1 MPDDADFPGA
11 TPGDRQALP
20 LWRILPSIG
29 GIYVAQS
36 LVGGLTFMGIPA
48 VLRAQGVPLEQVGLV
63 SLLMLPWALKF
74 LWAPLAERWRIR
86 PDGRRR
92 TRQMVATGQM
102 LCALGL
108 AALAL
113 AGADVGRVMF
123 GILALTALAAATVD
137 IAVDAFAV
145 EQLAVADRGWGNTAQ
160 VGGGYLGMVLGGG
173 VFLAL
178 VPQLGWNVAAGLMA
192 ATVLLL
198 ALPLVFGAEPAR
210 PALANIPHRPSLAY
224 AFARPEVRRG
234 LLVTVLF
241 EAGVR
246 LVQPLA
252 GPVLVDHGLDL
263 SLIGLVNGAGAVG
276 AGLLGTLIGGLAV
289 RRMGAERAVL
299 MAATAQVTAILA
311 LAGALMTGV
320 GPLVLAG
327 LVVAMTFAMAM
338 GFVCLYALLM
348 GLSSLR
354 QAGVDF
360 TLFQCADAAIAG
372 LAGYGAALVAGRIG
386 YGPSFLA
393 AAAIAAL
400 GVLAIR
406 LLRGG
411 PHSLLPET
419 KA

>member
-1 MPDDADFPGA
+1 MVAEPKRHDTEP
-11 TPGDRQALP
+11 PPLR

-29 GIYVAQS
+29 GVYVAQS
-36 LVGGLTFMGIPA
+36 LISGITFMGIPA

-74 LWAPLAERWRIR
+74 LWAPLVERWRIR

-92 TRQMVATGQM
+92 TRQMVAAGQM

-108 AALAL
+108 AGLAL
-113 AGADVGRVMF
+113 AGADNWRLMF
-123 GILALTALAAATVD
+123 GILAMVALAAATVD

-160 VGGGYLGMVLGGG
+160 VGGSYLGMVLGGG

-178 VPQLGWNVAAGLMA
+178 VPRVGWSAAAGVMA

-198 ALPLVFGAEPAR
+198 ALPLILGREPTR
-210 PALANIPHRPSLAY
+210 PALAATAAHRPSLAY
-224 AFARPEVRRG
+224 ALARPEVRRG

-252 GPVLVDHGLDL
+252 GPVLVDRGLDL
-263 SLIGLVNGAGAVG
+263 SLIGMVNGGGAVG
-276 AGLLGTLIGGLAV
+276 AGLVGTLVGGLAV
-289 RRMGAERAVL
+289 RRMGASRAVL
-299 MAATAQVTAILA
+299 VAAGAQVATILA
-311 LAGALMTGV
+311 LAGGV
-320 GPLVLAG
+320 LAGADPLVLAA
-327 LVVAMTFAMAM
+327 LVVAMTLAMAM

-372 LAGYGAALVAGRIG
+372 LAGYGAALVAGHMG
-386 YGPSFLA
+386 YGPTFLMA
-393 AAAIAAL
+393 AGIAAL
-400 GVLAIR
+400 GAIVIGLLLGR
-406 LLRGG
+406 LHTL
-411 PHSLLPET
+411 PLLEQ

>member
-1 MPDDADFPGA
+1 MPAGNA
-11 TPGDRQALP
+11 SGQGLP
-20 LWRILPSIG
+20 LWRTLPSIG
-29 GIYVAQS
+29 GVYVAQS
-36 LVGGLTFMGIPA
+36 LVGGLTFMGIPT

-74 LWAPLAERWRIR
+74 LWAPFAERWRIR

-92 TRQMVATGQM
+92 TRQMVAAGQL

-113 AGADVGRVMF
+113 AGAEGGRLMF
-123 GILALTALAAATVD
+123 GILALIALAAATVD

-145 EQLAVADRGWGNTAQ
+145 EQLAAADRGWGNAAQ

-173 VFLAL
+173 AFLVL
-178 VPQLGWNVAAGLMA
+178 VPHVGWSAAAGVMA

-198 ALPLVFGAEPAR
+198 ALPLVFGREPAR
-210 PALANIPHRPSLAY
+210 PAPSGAPHRPSLSY
-224 AFARPEVRRG
+224 ALARPEVRRG

-252 GPVLVDHGLDL
+252 GPVLVDRGLDL

-299 MAATAQVTAILA
+299 VAASAQVAAILA
-311 LAGALMTGV
+311 LAGGV
-320 GPLVLAG
+320 TAGMDPQVLAA
-327 LVVAMTFAMAM
+327 LVVAKTLAMAM

-386 YGPSFLA
+386 YGPTFVA
-393 AAAIAAL
+393 AAAIAAT
-400 GVLAIR
+400 GVLAIGL
-406 LLRGG
+406 LLRR
-411 PHSLLPET
+411 PPSLLMET

>member
-1 MPDDADFPGA
+1 MPADDALPDA
-11 TPGDRQALP
+11 TPGHRQALP

-29 GIYVAQS
+29 GVYVAQS
-36 LVGGLTFMGIPA
+36 LVGGVTFMGIPA

-63 SLLMLPWALKF
+63 SLLMLPWAVKF

-92 TRQMVATGQM
+92 TRQMVAAGQM

-113 AGADVGRVMF
+113 AGADVGRLMF

-145 EQLAVADRGWGNTAQ
+145 EQLSAADRGWGNAAQ

-178 VPQLGWNVAAGLMA
+178 VPQVGWSVAAGLMA

-198 ALPLVFGAEPAR
+198 ATPLVFGTEPTR
-210 PALANIPHRPSLAY
+210 PTLAGIPHRPSLSY

-234 LLVTVLF
+234 LLITVLF

-252 GPVLVDHGLDL
+252 GPVLVDRGLDL

-289 RRMGAERAVL
+289 RRIGAERAVL
-299 MAATAQVTAILA
+299 AAASAQVMAILA
-311 LAGALMTGV
+311 LAGGVMTGAD
-320 GPLVLAG
+320 PLVLAG
-327 LVVAMTFAMAM
+327 LVVAMTLAMAM

-393 AAAIAAL
+393 ASGVAAL
-400 GVLAIR
+400 GVLAIG
-406 LLRGG
+406 LLRGQ
-411 PHSLLPET
+411 PHSLLMET

>member
-1 MPDDADFPGA
+1 MPSDAGFPGA

-20 LWRILPSIG
+20 LWRVLPSIG
-29 GIYVAQS
+29 GVYVAQS

-92 TRQMVATGQM
+92 TRQMVAAGQM

-108 AALAL
+108 ATLAF
-113 AGADVGRVMF
+113 AGAEADRF
-123 GILALTALAAATVD
+123 LFAILAMVALVAATVD
-137 IAVDAFAV
+137 IAVDAFSV
-145 EQLAVADRGWGNTAQ
+145 EQLATADRGWGNAAQ
-160 VGGGYLGMVLGGG
+160 VAGGYLGMVLGGG

-178 VPQLGWNVAAGLMA
+178 VPWVGWTTAAGLMA

-198 ALPLVFGAEPAR
+198 GIPLALGTEPSR
-210 PALANIPHRPSLAY
+210 PALAGPPHRPSLSY

-234 LLVTVLF
+234 LLITVLF

-246 LVQPLA
+246 LVQPLV
-252 GPVLVDHGLDL
+252 GPMLVDRGLDL
-263 SLIGLVNGAGAVG
+263 SLIGIVNGAGAVG

-299 MAATAQVTAILA
+299 MAATIQVLAILA
-311 LAGALMTGV
+311 LAGALITGAA
-320 GPLVLAG
+320 PLVLAG
-327 LVVAMTFAMAM
+327 LVVSMTLAMAM

-360 TLFQCADAAIAG
+360 TLFQCTDAAIAG

-386 YGPSFLA
+386 YAPSFLA
-393 AAAIAAL
+393 AAGIAAI
-400 GVLAIR
+400 GVLAIGV
-406 LLRGG
+406 LRG
-411 PHSLLPET
+411 PSHSLLIEK